1 MNFEDNP
8 KSIKFH
14 VKKFLRKNQDRFKNK
29 KVIDFP
35 AGNGVT
41 SRIIKEFGADPYPF
55 DLFPEYFNIDGL
67 TCNRANINE
76 GIPVDD
82 KFGDMLICQEG
93 IEHFSDQLL
102 AFKNFNRVL
111 KKGGNLLITTPNY
124 SNLKA
129 KLSYLSGESE
139 RFGSMMAPNELDSV
153 WMSKQDITSEVYY
166 GHIFLV
172 GIQKLRVLGRLS
184 GFKIKKVHFTRMK
197 STSFFLLFIFYPFI
211 YFSNWRAYKKR
222 LRKNNDY
229 DLTTKKEVYK
239 EIFKLNTS
247 FKILTDHS
255 LMVEFEKTM
264 EVSEV
269 GKKLKSQHKEFGRT

>member
-14 VKKFLRKNQDRFKNK
+14 VKKFLSNNQDRFKNK

-41 SRIIKEFGADPYPF
+41 SRIIKEFGAEPYPF

-76 GIPVDD
+76 GIPLGDQ
-82 KFGDMLICQEG
+82 FGDLLICQEG

-172 GIQKLRVLGRLS
+172 GIQKLRVLGQLS
-184 GFKIKKVHFTRMK
+184 GFKIKEIHFTRMK

-222 LRKNNDY
+222 LRKNKDY
-229 DLTTKKEVYK
+229 DLATKKEVYK
-239 EIFKLNTS
+239 EIFQLNTS

-255 LMVEFEKTM
+255 LMVEFEKIM
-264 EVSEV
+264 DVSEV
-269 GKKLKSQHKEFGRT
+269 GKNLKSQHKEFGRT

>member
-14 VKKFLRKNQDRFKNK
+14 VKKFLSKNQDRFKNK

-76 GIPVDD
+76 GIPLDD

-153 WMSKQDITSEVYY
+153 WMSNQDITSEVYY

-172 GIQKLRVLGRLS
+172 GIQKLRVLGQLS

>member
-14 VKKFLRKNQDRFKNK
+14 VKKFLSNNQDRFKNK

-41 SRIIKEFGADPYPF
+41 SRLIKEFGAEPYPF

-76 GIPVDD
+76 GIPLDD
-82 KFGDMLICQEG
+82 KFGDLLICQEG

-102 AFKNFNRVL
+102 AFKNFNRVI

-172 GIQKLRVLGRLS
+172 GIQKLRVLGQLS
-184 GFKIKKVHFTRMK
+184 GFKIK
-197 STSFFLLFIFYPFI
+197 
-211 YFSNWRAYKKR
+211 
-222 LRKNNDY
+222 
-229 DLTTKKEVYK
+229 EK
-239 EIFKLNTS
+239 EIYKRYFWITA
-247 FKILTDHS
+247 
-255 LMVEFEKTM
+255 
-264 EVSEV
+264 
-269 GKKLKSQHKEFGRT
+269 LK